1 MSNEENVFEGKTYIT
16 LNNKKIETYVR
27 KNRDDKNASLDCYL
41 EFNESDELVLHNLAK
56 RLSTIIPKKAI
67 RNFST
72 FGDIKSKF
80 YRVELFISPQFQRD
94 IADSVAVYDASNICL
109 CSENKKQIETLK
121 DFSELLHDNG
131 IMNELEYKA
140 FENRKNCQLRLEEI
154 EQQEEFKLIPIKC
167 EFCEKEWKMLDYPAA
182 FLRKCPFCGSSIDGS
197 SLVIPQSIP
206 LVRSLNRNSKA
217 CIYIDDTVSEI
228 EENAFNGHKGRYVFV
243 SSSVKSIG
251 KFAFAN
257 MPNLEYAFIEEG
269 VKEIAD
275 NTFQNCPQLK
285 VVALP
290 NSIEE
295 IKETKPREYNAKDE
309 VFFGCKSIKK
319 IKLPQCFKTARQVEQ
334 NAKVLHKGVKVCTV
348 LPCDKFETEEI
359 WVSDSATPKSY
370 GVYSGGAYVGTVRE
384 NRGLSRGNYEY
395 TTPYTMP
402 QNTFYDY
409 IGTPEIV
416 PLVWDGDEGSI
427 SISKSWGIGSYSC
440 ITIENGQLIK
450 VWPCKNDEE
459 FILLYSHNWLT
470 FDSASIMKVEI
481 KKPSLAS
488 KGIIKLNISSISLRD
503 KIRTR
508 QLDSGYKISV
518 KYDKTDANKV
528 DRLCEILRENGI
540 YVTML

>member
-27 KNRDDKNASLDCYL
+27 KNIDDKNASLDCYL
-41 EFNESDELVLHNLAK
+41 EFNESDELVLHNSAK

-131 IMNELEYKA
+131 IMNEIEYKA
-140 FENRKNCQLRLEEI
+140 FENRKNCKIRLEEI

-182 FLRKCPFCGSSIDGS
+182 FLRKCPFCGSSIDGG

-243 SSSVKSIG
+243 SSSVNSIG

-257 MPNLEYAFIEEG
+257 MPNLEYVFIEEG

-295 IKETKPREYNAKDE
+295 IKETKPRAYDAKDE
-309 VFFGCKSIKK
+309 VFYGCKSIKK
-319 IKLPQCFKTARQVEQ
+319 IKLPRCFKTARQVEQ
-334 NAKVLHKGVKVCTV
+334 NAKVFHKDVKVCTV
-348 LPCDKFETEEI
+348 LSGEKFETEETF
-359 WVSDSATPKSY
+359 VYDGGTSKSY
-370 GVYSGGAYVGTVRE
+370 GVYSGGSRIGTIRE
-384 NRGLSRGNYEY
+384 NSSRPSGHYEY
-395 TTPYTMP
+395 SSYSLP

-409 IGTPEIV
+409 VGTPEIV
-416 PLVWDGDEGSI
+416 PFVWDGEEVRLSVGALYGLDASNMLI
-427 SISKSWGIGSYSC
+427 
-440 ITIENGQLIK
+440 IENGRLITVYIHK
-450 VWPCKNDEE
+450 SSYERKS
-459 FILLYSHNWLT
+459 FT
-470 FDSASIMKVEI
+470 FDSTSILGVKV
-481 KKPSLAS
+481 KKPSLLS
-488 KGIIKLNISSISLRD
+488 KGLITITVSAISLRD

-508 QLDSGYKISV
+508 QLDAGQEISV
-518 KYDKTDANKV
+518 KYDKEDSNKV
-528 DRLCEILRENGI
+528 DLLCEILRENGI
-540 YVTML
+540 YVNLIK

>member
-16 LNNKKIETYVR
+16 LTNKKIETYVR
-27 KNRDDKNASLDCYL
+27 KDRDDKNASLDCYL
-41 EFNESDELVLHNLAK
+41 EFNESDELVLHNSAK

-67 RNFST
+67 RNFIT

-131 IMNELEYKA
+131 IMNEIEYKA

-334 NAKVLHKGVKVCTV
+334 NAKVLHKDVKVCTV

-384 NRGLSRGNYEY
+384 NRGLSRGDYDY
-395 TTPYTMP
+395 TTPYSMP

-416 PLVWDGDEGSI
+416 PFVWDGDEMSLTVFEYRWEM
-427 SISKSWGIGSYSC
+427 SD
-440 ITIENGQLIK
+440 ITVENGGLISVSPEPK
-450 VWPCKNDEE
+450 MYEE
-459 FILLYSHNWLT
+459 GQRFN
-470 FDSASIMKVEI
+470 FDS
-481 KKPSLAS
+481 
-488 KGIIKLNISSISLRD
+488 SSIIDVKVKKAGMMARGSVTFTVSAISMRD
-503 KIRTR
+503 KVRTR
-508 QLDSGYKISV
+508 QLDAGKEIV
-518 KYDKTDANKV
+518 FKYGKENMSNV

-540 YVTML
+540 YVTIL